1 MPAGEV
7 PAIRWAVFKP
17 AAPHL
22 GRHYDAIHTVI
33 LEKELTDSTGAEV
46 KEQLKWLPRILSKNK
61 SSFYT

>member
-17 AAPHL
+17 AASHL
-22 GRHYDAIHTVI
+22 GSHYDAIHTVI

-46 KEQLKWLPRILSKNK
+46 EEQLKCLPSVLSKNE
-61 SSFYT
+61 SPFCT